1 MVFSLEQLGRHQEA
15 VELARQFK
23 RVAESRQDANEP
35 FYIARATYLRGLIV
49 IYAGDT
55 AEGHKLVAQAVQNE
69 PNYIEPRFE
78 MRGDAIDP
86 ATH

>member
-55 AEGHKLVAQAVQNE
+55 AEGMSAGAKIDHRT
-69 PNYIEPRFE
+69 PRERCFAAE
-78 MRGDAIDP
+78 
-86 ATH
+86 

>member
-1 MVFSLEQLGRHQEA
+1 
-15 VELARQFK
+15 
-23 RVAESRQDANEP
+23 
-35 FYIARATYLRGLIV
+35 LRGLIV